1 MHRAGLAGW
10 TAGGSVRLKRP
21 MRPMGGMCALSALC
35 ALWVGFGSVRP
46 GFRLLL
52 AEELTR
58 AKAQKNAFF
67 EKRAALSG

>member
-10 TAGGSVRLKRP
+10 TAGGSVRLKRL
-21 MRPMGGMCALSALC
+21 MRPMGGSCALS

-52 AEELTR
+52 AEEPTR
-58 AKAQKNAFF
+58 AKTQKNACF